1 MGCVTSLIKCTVNT
15 DTLGAW
21 GNLRAALLVYTF
33 SLPRMVGGMKERARE
48 REREREMKERR
59 GHCELCIFLYVTR
72 EFSHLKTLLKKPFF
86 RGCFFPRG
94 LLVKLITAGAVALP
108 SIPNGTVC
116 VCVCACVR
124 ACACACACVWK
135 GGGSFNSHSPSLSFF
150 TIYHPPHLPSIP
162 LCCTSS

>member
-48 REREREMKERR
+48 REMKERR

-72 EFSHLKTLLKKPFF
+72 VFSHLKTLLKNPFF

-116 VCVCACVR
+116 MCVCVCVR
-124 ACACACACVWK
+124 ACVHVRVR
-135 GGGSFNSHSPSLSFF
+135 GRGGSFNSHSPSLSFF